1 MEELIIKLL
10 DKPDK
15 TILLEKDEEEIYFIN
30 DIRQNDN
37 LNTLDLIEID
47 LRKNENIYKSL
58 VIEKGKI
65 YPIPKEFN
73 LISIKKLSLKY
84 DREYNLR
91 LYVEGDISIPKSE
104 DLILNKITKTYFFDS
119 DDIFSTITDLTG
131 ISNLSN
137 ESAIFQVLKIENHIA
152 DIQSISGLDV
162 LKLNI
167 NQLQINKDDF
177 LWINFFESYLNKILV
192 NKLTMFEKLDNTK
205 LAEVLNYSPLSFKG
219 VYLLQVID
227 IDKDNIILIDSIKT
241 IYQLNKIKNK
251 NYIKKDDFCFC
262 SFIIISRFHKDENN
276 NIIFDEKSFIHPLK
290 NELYYNK
297 NLLLNS
303 YVIFKFYFLDFNID
317 KNMYDTIYYDL
328 NQSKK
333 IEKDIEYLCIT
344 DTVRKQ
350 FEYSSY
356 ELIVRNSED
365 KKINDKRFLVY
376 GYHSLI
382 NKINVF
388 LNTKN
393 QKTYFYEYFY
403 YNLDNALGEISKKL
417 LIDGKEYNI
426 LNCDNFGSL
435 NRKRISIMNIPY
447 QQNEVP
453 EKDLKSNSI
462 QICELIQ
469 NNFHKIIGIYDIPLL
484 SKYYESNNFF
494 NQYYENYGDI
504 YDNIIKNDNYEE
516 IAEFLFQKNKN
527 FCKEKFKINL
537 RNGLVYDNKM
547 TLSQFKAR
555 IGLIICSF
563 FQDSSKT
570 KNEIIEIIILI
581 KTLDKMFK
589 KKKKLN
595 HSEIIRIIIFVLNE
609 KIIKNSMSYLDS
621 YIYFFSDLEE
631 NSPYNIAYN
640 FNKDLIKNLDE
651 FKELF
656 QAYLQLNSYK
666 SYNYINSRETY
677 NFSLE
682 SEFMIKHNLLLA
694 YEDFFY
700 IKILENGGKSFL
712 DDFTGITVINEAT
725 IFKNV
730 PINIKGTIRNITD
743 IRESKKYA
751 MPIFIYLLHEKT
763 RYYKYN
769 IKNTIIKSPIIYYR
783 GLKVEIIIGG
793 ESGEIIKKFVC
804 ADDEIMDALCT
815 KIIFGEFLDIKY
827 FDGEGHTKFIEDA
840 KKKLNI
846 YNNEQKSDNIYKH
859 PFVQMGD
866 LIYDVNIYKEMS
878 MISEEQKRKKFEE
891 NSKIMREKLQAKK
904 KEKFLKL
911 NNKK

>member
-15 TILLEKDEEEIYFIN
+15 TILLEKDEEENFIIN
-30 DIRQNDN
+30 DIRQNHN

-58 VIEKGKI
+58 VMEKGKV

-91 LYVEGDISIPKSE
+91 LYMEGDVSIPKYE

-119 DDIFSTITDLTG
+119 DDIFSTFKNLTG

-167 NQLQINKDDF
+167 NQLQIDKDDF
-177 LWINFFESYLNKILV
+177 LWINFFGSYLDKIVV
-192 NKLTMFEKLDNTK
+192 NKLTMFEKLDNNK

-262 SFIIISRFHKDENN
+262 SFIIISQFHKDENN
-276 NIIFDEKSFIHPLK
+276 NIIFDEKSFIHSLK
-290 NELYYNK
+290 NELYYNE

-447 QQNEVP
+447 QQNE
-453 EKDLKSNSI
+453 K
-462 QICELIQ
+462 
-469 NNFHKIIGIYDIPLL
+469 KI
-484 SKYYESNNFF
+484 
-494 NQYYENYGDI
+494 
-504 YDNIIKNDNYEE
+504 
-516 IAEFLFQKNKN
+516 
-527 FCKEKFKINL
+527 
-537 RNGLVYDNKM
+537 
-547 TLSQFKAR
+547 
-555 IGLIICSF
+555 
-563 FQDSSKT
+563 
-570 KNEIIEIIILI
+570 
-581 KTLDKMFK
+581 
-589 KKKKLN
+589 
-595 HSEIIRIIIFVLNE
+595 
-609 KIIKNSMSYLDS
+609 
-621 YIYFFSDLEE
+621 
-631 NSPYNIAYN
+631 
-640 FNKDLIKNLDE
+640 
-651 FKELF
+651 
-656 QAYLQLNSYK
+656 
-666 SYNYINSRETY
+666 
-677 NFSLE
+677 
-682 SEFMIKHNLLLA
+682 
-694 YEDFFY
+694 
-700 IKILENGGKSFL
+700 
-712 DDFTGITVINEAT
+712 
-725 IFKNV
+725 
-730 PINIKGTIRNITD
+730 
-743 IRESKKYA
+743 
-751 MPIFIYLLHEKT
+751 
-763 RYYKYN
+763 
-769 IKNTIIKSPIIYYR
+769 
-783 GLKVEIIIGG
+783 
-793 ESGEIIKKFVC
+793 
-804 ADDEIMDALCT
+804 
-815 KIIFGEFLDIKY
+815 
-827 FDGEGHTKFIEDA
+827 
-840 KKKLNI
+840 
-846 YNNEQKSDNIYKH
+846 
-859 PFVQMGD
+859 
-866 LIYDVNIYKEMS
+866 
-878 MISEEQKRKKFEE
+878 
-891 NSKIMREKLQAKK
+891 
-904 KEKFLKL
+904 
-911 NNKK
+911 